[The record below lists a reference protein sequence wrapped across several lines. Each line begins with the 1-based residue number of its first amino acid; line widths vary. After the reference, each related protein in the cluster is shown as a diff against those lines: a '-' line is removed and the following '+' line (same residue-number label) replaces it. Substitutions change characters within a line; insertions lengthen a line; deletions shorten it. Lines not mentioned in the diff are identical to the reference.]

1 MSHSPYDDWLFS
13 DEPRT
18 AQESEELRRHLAGC
32 PRCRSLAE
40 AWSDV
45 RLDLEGSP
53 AAAPLP
59 GFTGRWQRRL
69 ALDRQ
74 RRARRQSIGLLAGL
88 GGGLGLALLTFV
100 WLGSPAL
107 LRLPGLG
114 DLIAGAV
121 RGLANATTMFYISR
135 QVLTSLTGMAA
146 PAAILGGG
154 GVLTAAA
161 VGLIGAWLLLI
172 YQLNLSNAQK
182 GAQR

>member
-13 DEPRT
+13 DDPRT
-18 AQESEELRRHLAGC
+18 AQESEELRRHLASC
-32 PRCRSLAE
+32 PRCRSLAG
-40 AWSDV
+40 AWSEV
-45 RLDLEGSP
+45 RLDLEGAP
-53 AAAPLP
+53 AAAPQP
-59 GFTGRWQRRL
+59 GFTGRWQTRL
-69 ALDRQ
+69 ALERQ
-74 RRARRQSIGLLAGL
+74 RRAHRQSIGLLVAL
-88 GGGLGLALLTFV
+88 GCGLGLVLVGYA

-121 RGLANATTMFYISR
+121 RGLANAITVFYIGR
-135 QVLTSLTGMAA
+135 QVLTSLTGMVA

-154 GVLTAAA
+154 GVLTAAT